1 MWAINNFV
9 FYTCSEAMI
18 VIIVCSV
25 VGGVLL
31 LLLVLVLLVT
41 CCVCVRVRRGKL
53 AIVSL
58 FINHGLH
65 IPLGDQMSY
74 SLYSSLF
81 ILIHVSGSPLFIL
94 MHNVMLST
102 HIQKRDAPL
111 ISRDK
116 GDAYTYGEDYN
127 VSFRAA
133 SSHL

>member
-1 MWAINNFV
+1 
-9 FYTCSEAMI
+9 MI
-18 VIIVCSV
+18 AIIVCSV

-31 LLLVLVLLVT
+31 LLLVLVLPVT
-41 CCVCVRVRRGKL
+41 CCVCARVRRGKL

-81 ILIHVSGSPLFIL
+81 ILIHVSGSSLFIL
-94 MHNVMLST
+94 MHMSSI
-102 HIQKRDAPL
+102 HIQKHDAPL